1 MKAGEG
7 ERMKYSELYQILRKA
22 RCQIEREGAG
32 HTIWFS
38 PISGRKFTVPR
49 HKNEDV
55 PKGTLNSILKA
66 AGLKEG

>member
-1 MKAGEG
+1 MKD
-7 ERMKYSELYQILRKA
+7 SELYQILRKA
-22 RCQIEREGAG
+22 KCEIEREGTS

-66 AGLKEG
+66 AGIKEG